1 MLDIEQAIREVGT
14 IYQALTGRPIEAG
27 QTDLPKE
34 IDAHAHIEDRYRQLR
49 TMLESPAPGAAGA
62 PFVPAWTPPLEV
74 IEHEAEVRFEIDL
87 PAVGR
92 DQIGIEVLGDCLR
105 VRGRRV
111 APAPSA
117 TPATVRYSE
126 RSGGPFQRVIPLP
139 ARARHDGI
147 QASLRDGVLA
157 VTVPTDGP
165 GGAARTVEIR

>member
-27 QTDLPKE
+27 RTDLPPE
-34 IDAHAHIEDRYRQLR
+34 IDARSHIEDRYRQLR
-49 TMLESPAPGAAGA
+49 TMIESPAPVAAAA
-62 PFVPAWTPPLEV
+62 PFTPTWAPPLEV
-74 IEHEAEVRFEIDL
+74 TEHEAEVRFELDL
-87 PAVGR
+87 PAVTR
-92 DQIGIEVLGDCLR
+92 DQIAIEVRGDCLWI
-105 VRGRRV
+105 RGSRGG
-111 APAPSA
+111 APAPGAA
-117 TPATVRYSE
+117 TRYTE
-126 RSGGPFQRVIPLP
+126 RSGGPFQRVLPLP